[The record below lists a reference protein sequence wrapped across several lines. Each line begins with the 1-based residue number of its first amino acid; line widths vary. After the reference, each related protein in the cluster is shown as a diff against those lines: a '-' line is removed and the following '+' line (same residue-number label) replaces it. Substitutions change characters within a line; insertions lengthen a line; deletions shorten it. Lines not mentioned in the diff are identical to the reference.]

1 MPRPARRTPSG
12 LRILPP
18 PAAAAT
24 PPLPRR
30 RGHASP
36 SAAESVLRTQDRLLS
51 AFETFWHGW
60 FDRRHAAG
68 DEAIGLA
75 RRLARAG
82 STHPERAA
90 AAWADWRAGLVE
102 RLSADMQAGIDLWI
116 SCGGQLG
123 AAEAEATASA
133 TRPGRSGGGEAGGG
147 PGAPP
152 G

>member
-24 PPLPRR
+24 TTLPRR
-30 RGHASP
+30 RGRVSP

-68 DEAIGLA
+68 DAAIGLA

-82 STHPERAA
+82 SAHPERAT
-90 AAWADWRAGLVE
+90 AAWADWRTGLVD

-116 SCGGQLG
+116 SCGGHLG
-123 AAEAEATASA
+123 AAEAEAATSA
-133 TRPGRSGGGEAGGG
+133 ARPGRPDGSVAQTGTERPTG
-147 PGAPP
+147 
-152 G
+152 